1 MDVPASTSK
10 DDGIEGPGRTD
21 QEDSQARD
29 NTGITRPEHR
39 DTPVGKILE
48 RVELIET
55 SFYAYVHAHQSRL
68 EARLDE
74 SKKLESTFTD
84 TLFELK
90 QEIFKMAESQSAQ
103 PEE

>member
-1 MDVPASTSK
+1 MDVPASASK
-10 DDGIEGPGRTD
+10 NDGTEGPRGTN
-21 QEDSQARD
+21 QEDSQTRD
-29 NTGITRPEHR
+29 SAGITRPELR
-39 DTPVGKILE
+39 DSPVGKILE

-90 QEIFKMAESQSAQ
+90 QEIFKMAESQPTQ
-103 PEE
+103 PDE